1 MQGTQ
6 INRLKLWYD
15 INKWQTIL
23 NNTTKIE
30 NIERKQ

>member
-1 MQGTQ
+1 MQGTR
-6 INRLKLWYD
+6 INRLKLWHD

-23 NNTTKIE
+23 KNTTKVE